1 MTQQERKAIEAY
13 AKEIMKSGC
22 VSNERDFVDGML
34 KGAKFALSELRKPR
48 EENKTRIKELKP
60 DRQQLVDALNT
71 FKVSGEDAGCWADAI
86 IDSFEQSEPCDPSDP
101 IGRTDEE
108 LVKKIEL
115 CMEYESVSLKNY
127 DNYPYLCGMS
137 FRKVA
142 TEIAKLLPSIP
153 TYYPYDSK
161 MFQELFNYMSE
172 NYHVSLL
179 ESEMDEIM
187 RICLKVVGG
196 KVAPENQKNDVNVE
210 LLEALKDMLIGLT
223 DIDYPD
229 DCDDYTIFNTGYTK
243 EMIENAKLA
252 ISNYEK
258 QINNGKK

>member
-108 LVKKIEL
+108 LVKIMDDVEA
-115 CMEYESVSLKNY
+115 MN
-127 DNYPYLCGMS
+127 PYKMIGKRETYSRYNEGWCDAVDVIRS
-137 FRKVA
+137 KTA
-142 TEIAKLLPSIP
+142 AIIP
-153 TYYPYDSK
+153 FSRCR
-161 MFQELFNYMSE
+161 E
-172 NYHVSLL
+172 
-179 ESEMDEIM
+179 
-187 RICLKVVGG
+187 
-196 KVAPENQKNDVNVE
+196 NDVNNQ
-210 LLEALKDMLIGLT
+210 AIT
-223 DIDYPD
+223 
-229 DCDDYTIFNTGYTK
+229 
-243 EMIENAKLA
+243 NA
-252 ISNYEK
+252 EK
-258 QINNGKK
+258 QMNHDLP